1 MIDQANENSGQPHF
15 DAGIQQLA
23 AVYAKALLGA
33 TEKAGNT
40 ADVADEFEALIQLI
54 NAQPRFAQVLASQ
67 LLGDDEKQAII
78 DRVFA
83 PKFTPTLV
91 DFLRVLSR
99 HSRLDLLGAIQAEFH
114 RQIDD
119 AARDRPRAR

>member
-83 PKFTPTLV
+83 PSSPQRWSTFCGC
-91 DFLRVLSR
+91 SR
-99 HSRLDLLGAIQAEFH
+99 GIRGWTCWGPFKPNSTGKSTICAGSSA
-114 RQIDD
+114 
-119 AARDRPRAR
+119 